1 MGKYDPKEI
10 AIWLCNEDGEGATD
24 EEFAEVFATMAKI
37 RRNKYSPAEQL
48 ELEASDVTGFDIGK
62 LCRWIQESL
71 EEIIHD
77 EEVDTYAW
85 WKKSTPPET
94 NKVLGALMKMAVTNP
109 DDEKYEGAMQLAST
123 ILGISEEKVADLLYD
138 GKEGEQDG

>member
-10 AIWLCNEDGEGATD
+10 AIWLYNANGEGATD
-24 EEFAEVFATMAKI
+24 EEFAEVFATMAKM
-37 RRNKYSPAEQL
+37 RRNKYSLTTEQL
-48 ELEASDVTGFDIGK
+48 EPSDVTGFDIGK

-85 WKKSTPPET
+85 WKKSTPSET
-94 NKVLGALMKMAVTNP
+94 DKVIGALMKMAVTNS